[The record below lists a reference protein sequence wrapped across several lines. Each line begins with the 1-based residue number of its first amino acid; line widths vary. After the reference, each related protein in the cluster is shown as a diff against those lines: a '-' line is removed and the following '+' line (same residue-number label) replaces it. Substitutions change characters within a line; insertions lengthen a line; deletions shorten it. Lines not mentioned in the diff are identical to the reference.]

1 MDCPTCA
8 TELKRIQYENTPV
21 LQCEQCLGY
30 LVKQKQMLRIRVDR
44 STSVQQLQEQTSSEQ
59 QPDTTDRIRCPRC
72 RAVKMKKKAVR
83 LEDHEMLLDCC
94 PKCDHVWFDGGE
106 LSKWQADYEHSKLA
120 ADAKQHMLRS
130 EMRTDAQK
138 QDTQERIDAAPRMQ
152 SATQDIIFWCV
163 IACFGVLTVIAWG
176 MGHLVVAI
184 LCSLVATGILGW
196 YAWRQI
202 DGLWARVA
210 AVVGAV
216 VLEVVILFVFG
227 YFS

>member
-59 QPDTTDRIRCPRC
+59 QPDTADHIRCPRC

-106 LSKWQADYEHSKLA
+106 LSKWQADYEHSKQA
-120 ADAKQHMLRS
+120 AEAKQHMLRS
-130 EMRTDAQK
+130 EMRTDEQK
-138 QDTQERIDAAPRMQ
+138 QETQERIDAAPRMQ
-152 SATQDIIFWCV
+152 SATQDIIFWCLIAVFGVSSV
-163 IACFGVLTVIAWG
+163 IAFFVGQLIA
-176 MGHLVVAI
+176 AI

-210 AVVGAV
+210 AVVGVV
-216 VLEVVILFVFG
+216 VLEVVILIV
-227 YFS
+227 YCAL